1 MATKLNL
8 IKSVVV
14 EISMKKSI
22 FSIMLV
28 LSMLFSL
35 SVPAFAA
42 DTTLLTSPNNNTGIQ
57 ERYSE
62 AGELM
67 KSLGIMVGYTD
78 GQLHLENNISR
89 AEFVTVIIRTLGY
102 DYLLG
107 AAENKFTDVPDN
119 HWAKDYIALANA
131 LGYVQGVGNNKF
143 NPDANVTIVEAEAVL
158 LRILGYGD
166 LAAKIGW
173 PNGYTIYSSQ
183 LGMLENISIYNSVAA
198 TRGHISQLIANTLEV
213 PFYSYFNKEDKTENI
228 LTTYMG
234 YDVLEGVIT
243 DTALTNSDLEYNE
256 VKVEK
261 GIYTIDN
268 SMAPSFIGEEVVGYI
283 DDNGKILYLNLVND
297 ENIFGFVDSKSSKKI
312 EVDDVDYTFAKEYDV
327 CVNNKKASM
336 SNVALNT
343 LVKVV
348 LDEDG
353 DVSAV
358 YAYKF
363 DKTNLVISDITTK
376 NIKAFTYG
384 TSGTTQ
390 YSIKD
395 KQVLVYKD
403 GKFGDVD
410 MLAEEDIASVIADGD
425 SLFFYV
431 SDHESITGTLD
442 SLSSKGA
449 KIDGKVVPFA
459 DRVTYSINN
468 NDTVKNVTTLSDL
481 SALLDLEIVAVLDH
495 NGDIIHI
502 YAERADESV
511 SIGVVIDKYT
521 SGSKFVEIYDFID
534 DEYEIYYY
542 TNRTNRYNDEPVNF
556 EDLKVLGVSEG
567 FSLVEITYSDEEI
580 TTITELDLSAETTV
594 EDFYKSSIK
603 TSDGVYYIDDDTV
616 IIKADEGV
624 DNLTV
629 IEWEDLKNTSVNE
642 DVKVV
647 IVEDEYGIEA
657 EYVFITDGYEYIGND
672 IQYGVVTSFGWSI
685 YGDFYEV
692 HTLNGEETI
701 YLKNDAPEDVVI
713 GDVIAFRLNIDEL
726 AVDVREIAKTTD
738 VITYIV
744 DETYI
749 EFENAS
755 DFYEINEDALV
766 FDLLIDGD
774 IDEQYSSVYELER
787 GDTVSYVLNAKNEV
801 VYIERIAT
809 AD

>member
-1 MATKLNL
+1 MATKLNF

-22 FSIMLV
+22 FSIILAV
-28 LSMLFSL
+28 SMLFSV
-35 SVPAFAA
+35 SAPAFAA
-42 DTTLLTSPNNNTGIQ
+42 DTTLMTSPTSITIQ

-78 GQLHLENNISR
+78 GKLHLENNISR

-131 LGYVQGVGNNKF
+131 LGYVQGIGDNKF

-183 LGMLENISIYNSVAA
+183 LGMLENINIYNSVPA

-213 PFYSYFNKEDKTENI
+213 PFYNYFNKNENTKNI

-234 YDVLEGVIT
+234 YDVLEGNIT

-261 GIYTIDN
+261 NIYTIND
-268 SMAPSFIGEEVVGYI
+268 SMAPAFIGEEVVGYI
-283 DDNGKILYLNLVND
+283 NDKGEILYLNLVND
-297 ENIFGFVDSKSSKKI
+297 ETVFGFVDSKSSKKI
-312 EVDDVDYTFAKEYDV
+312 EVDDEDYSFAKEYDV
-327 CVNNKKASM
+327 FVNNKKASLA
-336 SNVALNT
+336 NVSLND

-348 LDEDG
+348 LDKDY
-353 DVSAV
+353 DVSAI
-358 YAYKF
+358 YAYDF
-363 DKTNLVISDITTK
+363 DKENLVISDIGTK
-376 NIKAFTYG
+376 NIKTTAYG
-384 TSGTTQ
+384 TSGSTQ
-390 YSIKD
+390 YNIKD
-395 KQVLVYKD
+395 KQILVYKD
-403 GKFGDVD
+403 GKFGNIELLV
-410 MLAEEDIASVIADGD
+410 EEDVVSVISSGD

-459 DRVTYSINN
+459 DKVTYSINN
-468 NDTVKNVTTLSDL
+468 NETVKNVTSLSDM
-481 SALLDLEIVAVLDH
+481 SALLDLEVVAVLDH

-511 SIGVVIDKYT
+511 SIGIVIDKYT
-521 SGSKFVEIYDFID
+521 SGNKFVEIYDFVD
-534 DEYEIYYY
+534 DEYEIYHY
-542 TNRTNRYNDEPVNF
+542 TSRTNRYNDDPVAF
-556 EDLKVLGVSEG
+556 DELKVLGNEEG

-580 TTITELDLSAETTV
+580 TTITELDLSAEVIV

-603 TSDGVYYIDDDTV
+603 TSDGVYYIDNDTV

-624 DNLTV
+624 DNLSV
-629 IEWEDLKNTSVNE
+629 VDWEDLKNTSVNE
-642 DVKVV
+642 EVKVV
-647 IVEDEYGIEA
+647 IVEDKYGIEA
-657 EYVFITDGYEYIGND
+657 DYVFITDGYEYIGND
-672 IQYGVVTSFGWSI
+672 IQYGLVTSFGWSI
-685 YGDFYEV
+685 YGDFFEIQ
-692 HTLNGEETI
+692 TMNGEETI
-701 YLKNDAPEDVVI
+701 YLKNAAPENIEI
-713 GDVIAFRLNIDEL
+713 GDVISYRLNIDEL
-726 AVDVREIAKTTD
+726 AVDVREITKTTD
-738 VITYIV
+738 VIAYIV
-744 DETYI
+744 DEEYI
-749 EFENAS
+749 EFTNSEN
-755 DFYEINEDALV
+755 FFEINEDVLV
-766 FDLLIDGD
+766 FDLLIDGE
-774 IDEQYSSVYELER
+774 IDEQESSVYELER

-801 VYIERIAT
+801 IYIERIDT